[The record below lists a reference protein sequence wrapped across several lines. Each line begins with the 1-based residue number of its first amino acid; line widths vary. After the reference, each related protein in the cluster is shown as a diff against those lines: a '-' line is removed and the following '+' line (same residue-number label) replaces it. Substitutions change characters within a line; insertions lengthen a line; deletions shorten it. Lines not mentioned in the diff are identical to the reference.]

1 MAGPEKQKKCP
12 PEGAPEW
19 MTTYGDM
26 VTLLLTF
33 FVLMYTTATVDGY
46 KMKLILSAFSGLG
59 MLDGGNTLQVGKLAE
74 LGHTVSSLPSMQ
86 KGRALDKARRNA
98 ISLFQPETKSK
109 LVRLTEDERG
119 LIISFAADA
128 FFEEGSAEV
137 DIEASRETLRK
148 ASVLLNGMPEDQ
160 KFRIEGHTDSLPT
173 DPDGDF
179 YSNWELSSQR
189 AINVLHY
196 LSDFGV
202 NEQQFQVSGMADTV
216 PLVSNDTP
224 EGRAYNRR
232 VDIVILTEGHL

>member
-1 MAGPEKQKKCP
+1 MAGPKKAKKCP
-12 PEGAPEW
+12 PEGSPEW

-46 KMKLILSAFSGLG
+46 KMKLVLSAFSGLG
-59 MLDGGNTLQVGKLAE
+59 MLNGGNTLQVGKLAE
-74 LGHTVSSLPSMQ
+74 MGHTVASLPSMQ
-86 KGRALDKARRNA
+86 KGRALDQARRHA
-98 ISLFQPETKSK
+98 ISLFQPETNSK
-109 LVRLTEDERG
+109 LVRITEDERG

-128 FFEEGSAEV
+128 FFDVGSADV
-137 DIEASRETLRK
+137 DIEASRDTLRK
-148 ASVLLNGMPEDQ
+148 ASVLLKGLGDEQ

-173 DPDGDF
+173 DPDGEF
-179 YSNWELSSQR
+179 YSNWELSSLR

-202 NEQQFQVSGMADTV
+202 NEQQFQVSGLAETV

>member
-1 MAGPEKQKKCP
+1 MAVPEKKKKCP

-74 LGHTVSSLPSMQ
+74 MGHTVAALPSMQ
-86 KGRALDKARRNA
+86 TGRALDKARRNA
-98 ISLFQPETKSK
+98 ISLFQPETESK

-128 FFEEGSAEV
+128 FFREGSAEV

-148 ASVLLNGMPEDQ
+148 ASVLLNSMPEDQ

-173 DPDGDF
+173 DPGGEF

-202 NEQQFQVSGMADTV
+202 NEQQFQVAGMADTV

-232 VDIVILTEGHL
+232 VDLVILTEGHL

>member
-1 MAGPEKQKKCP
+1 MAVPRKKKKCP
-12 PEGAPEW
+12 PEGAPEY
-19 MTTYGDM
+19 MLTYGDM

-59 MLDGGNTLQVGKLAE
+59 MLNGGNTLQVGKMAE
-74 LGHTVSSLPSMQ
+74 MGNTIESLPSMQ
-86 KGRALDKARRNA
+86 KGRALDNARKQA
-98 ISLFQPETKSK
+98 VSLFQTESKSK
-109 LVRLTEDERG
+109 MVRITQDERG

-128 FFEEGSAEV
+128 FFDVASAEV
-137 DIEASRETLRK
+137 DIEAARETLQK
-148 ASVLLNGMPEDQ
+148 TSVLLNSLGPDQ

-173 DPDGDF
+173 DAGGEWP
-179 YSNWELSSQR
+179 SNWELSAAR

-202 NEQQFQVSGMADTV
+202 NEQQFQVSGLADTV